1 MRLSGCERKTAMNL
15 IDVTKEFATE
25 EACLAY
31 LEAMRWPKGIE
42 CVHCGSK
49 KISKITRKKQSKN
62 RRSKL
67 Y

>member
-1 MRLSGCERKTAMNL
+1 MNL